1 MKKIFRNLKKH
12 WLTVWL
18 FVAVVA
24 VGAFV
29 AYAAYTGIYSVKR
42 VVSMTEPAGVLF
54 SSNSMQA
61 YSGSAI
67 PIRHIS
73 TSQESGNYTY
83 NLTVCDFA
91 QSDPLT
97 RYVSDSGIPYK
108 LTAQLFVKRGDNYYP
123 LNDTTNV
130 SQAIRDHAASKT
142 YTIKYASDGGDPVTS
157 GDAYP
162 LTSGEEVCF
171 DSQLIKPQGTIN
183 ATANG
188 TNKYAIVF
196 DEYELGDEQTNDYY
210 IKLTAHPT
218 NGDSTLQDLAC
229 YLYLTKSVIVDSA
242 WSGKLQE
249 TGNTSD
255 YDAYNYII
263 EGVGTGT
270 VTVRWNSS
278 FIDVSEFFIAQNGLT
293 VFLEPEDEH
302 GNIWKYFNLPV
313 GEATGSSKADRYEIQ
328 LYKNNLTG
336 DYSNVS
342 TYIRSSYTAS

>member
-1 MKKIFRNLKKH
+1 MKKLFRDLKKH
-12 WLTVWL
+12 WITVWL

-42 VVSMTEPAGVLF
+42 VVSMTDPAGVLF

-97 RYVSDSGIPYK
+97 RYVSDNGIKYD
-108 LTAQLFVKRGDNYYP
+108 LTAQLCVKINGVYYSLDENSVPQDIKTHALGRNYSIQY
-123 LNDTTNV
+123 V
-130 SQAIRDHAASKT
+130 
-142 YTIKYASDGGDPVTS
+142 SDGGDDVTTGTPVS
-157 GDAYP
+157 
-162 LTSGEEVCF
+162 LTDGNVVSF
-171 DSQLIKPQGTIN
+171 PSHLIKPQGTEN

-249 TGNTSD
+249 TGDTSD

-302 GNIWKYFNLPV
+302 GHIWKYFNLPV